1 MSINYKKIGRNIF
14 RTFLFGFA
22 IIGLIF
28 VAVYFAMQFG
38 WLNVRGSISERNS
51 YFNSINK
58 NTSGDNS
65 QTENLKIICEVNVL
79 SKYAPLTSINISRTL
94 IGGGK
99 DELLYKMIETASL
112 RFLNNDAFNKDMN
125 GCSNSI
131 YGTQMLNTPISAYAW
146 ADSDEWVLMKE
157 VFTRDQEV
165 INKAAKDAGISPRLI
180 LSGVIGE
187 QFRFFSSR
195 RESFKSYFEPLKILA
210 SLSNT
215 SFGIAGL
222 KPKTVGIIEDNLK
235 NFKSPFY
242 LGSAMEHIVDYNPG
256 ADVESERM
264 NRITNA
270 KDPYYS
276 YLYAGLYMREIIAQW
291 QKSGFDISNRPEIL
305 STLYNLG
312 FYYSVPKENPVTG
325 GTVINVN
332 NTDYTFGDLGYEFYY
347 SGELSDIYPIAVQ

>member
-1 MSINYKKIGRNIF
+1 MTINYKKIGRNIF

-22 IIGLIF
+22 IIGIVF
-28 VAVYFAMQFG
+28 VGVYFAMQFG

-51 YFNSINK
+51 YFKVEKIPTVVNNK
-58 NTSGDNS
+58 EYNWANT
-65 QTENLKIICEVNVL
+65 
-79 SKYAPLTSINISRTL
+79 
-94 IGGGK
+94 
-99 DELLYKMIETASL
+99 
-112 RFLNNDAFNKDMN
+112 
-125 GCSNSI
+125 
-131 YGTQMLNTPISAYAW
+131 
-146 ADSDEWVLMKE
+146 DEWALMKE

-165 INKAAKDAGISPRLI
+165 INRAAKDAGISPRLI

-235 NFKSPFY
+235 NSKSPFY
-242 LGSAMEHIVDYNPG
+242 LGPAMEHIVDYNPG
-256 ADVESERM
+256 VDVESERM

-276 YLYAGLYMREIIAQW
+276 YLYAGLYMREIIAEW
-291 QKSGFDISNRPEIL
+291 QKAGFNISNRPEIL

-312 FYYSVPKENPVTG
+312 FYYSVPKENPSVG